1 MTIDWDI
8 LPLHVKERI
17 VRLLDDPSL
26 VTVACVSRA
35 WAETALA
42 QKWSRIS
49 FTQLLRVFSS
59 QTMLDVGPSTPMV
72 RIWLPANGRL
82 TIRFPLNQRFL
93 QNPNAIET
101 KRFFRYAKRV
111 KELSYAHDVQSICH
125 RLIEPTVIATLDA
138 CRPATMPRL
147 FPDLPGLTFASSTIH
162 GYTSI
167 FPLLIGPALAEL
179 TLDYQRPIRGNQD
192 DYYVALHSSLELLK
206 RTASQLSAFVVKMN
220 QNQYSVPL
228 VTIFTRH
235 VASWTSLRKLAVTL
249 GGIGMPACIRALSTL
264 RNLTDVELV
273 ILMDAIDLETVT
285 FPVNAF
291 PSLTNLTITSTIS
304 MLFLILH
311 STQSGTLRDI
321 RIRLNEFCPI
331 PTASLQQLVQLVCHA
346 SKDLHVFTLSVSAP
360 ESTRPIPNLPT
371 ATVFLPLLDHHNL
384 LELVFEVG
392 MPLQMTDA
400 DVDTMALVWPE
411 LRTLLLGVD
420 DYSPLA
426 NWKPQTTCRAITSL
440 LFHLTHLQ
448 VLGLEFNA
456 SSLDALT
463 ADEKQIEEGGN
474 SRPRSLDDEP
484 VRRSELE
491 QLQVGWSLP
500 GKPLNVAC
508 WISLMC
514 PKLKD
519 LTWHEAEGELEWRE
533 TKAMLETL
541 TWLEG

>member
-1 MTIDWDI
+1 MAIDWDI

-17 VRLLDDPSL
+17 VRLLDDSSL
-26 VTVACVSRA
+26 VTVTCVSRA

-42 QKWSRIS
+42 QKWSRVS

-72 RIWLPANGRL
+72 RIWLQAISRL
-82 TIRFPLNQRFL
+82 TIWFPLNQRFL

-101 KRFFRYAKRV
+101 NRFFGYTKRV
-111 KELSYAHDVQSICH
+111 KVLSYAHDVQSTCH
-125 RLIEPTVIATLDA
+125 RLIEPTVFATLDT

-179 TLDYQRPIRGNQD
+179 TLDCQRPIRGNQE
-192 DYYVALHSSLELLK
+192 DYYVALHSSMELLK
-206 RTASQLSAFVVKMN
+206 RTASQLSAFVVKMT
-220 QNQYSVPL
+220 QNQDSVPL

-235 VASWTSLRKLAVTL
+235 VASWTSLRRVVVTL

-264 RNLTDVELV
+264 RNLVDAELV
-273 ILMDAIDLETVT
+273 ILTDAIDLETVT

-291 PSLTNLTITSTIS
+291 PSLINLTITSTIS
-304 MLFLILH
+304 MVFLILR
-311 STQSGTLRDI
+311 STQSGSLKHTRVHLV
-321 RIRLNEFCPI
+321 EFCPI
-331 PTASLQQLVQLVCHA
+331 PTASLQQLVQLVCYA
-346 SKDLHVFTLSVSAP
+346 SKDLRVFTLSVSAP
-360 ESTRPIPNLPT
+360 ESTRPITNLPT
-371 ATVFLPLLDHHNL
+371 ASIFLPLLDHHNL
-384 LELVFEVG
+384 LEFVFEVG
-392 MPLQMTDA
+392 MPLLITDA

-411 LRTLLLGVD
+411 LRILLLGVD
-420 DYSPLA
+420 DHNPLPD
-426 NWKPQTTCRAITSL
+426 WKPRTSCRAITSI

-448 VLGLEFNA
+448 MLGLEFDA
-456 SSLDALT
+456 SSLDTFMANERQT
-463 ADEKQIEEGGN
+463 EEGSDG
-474 SRPRSLDDEP
+474 RPRSLDDGL

-491 QLQVGWSLP
+491 QLRVGWSLP

-508 WISLMC
+508 WIALVC

-519 LTWHEAEGELEWRE
+519 LTWHEAEGELGWRE
-533 TKAMLETL
+533 TKAMLEML